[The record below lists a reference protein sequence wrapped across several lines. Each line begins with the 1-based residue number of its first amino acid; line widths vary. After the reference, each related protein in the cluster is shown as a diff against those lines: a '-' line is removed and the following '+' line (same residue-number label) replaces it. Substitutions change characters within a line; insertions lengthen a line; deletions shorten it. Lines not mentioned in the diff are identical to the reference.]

1 VKREPGISAPS
12 ESNGY
17 GLRQR
22 LGLIAGPVLF
32 VVVLIAPPPEGL
44 TPAGARTAAAAVLMA
59 VWWITEPIPIPATS
73 LLPLLLFPLLDAGTI
88 REVAPPYANPLV
100 FLFMGGFMMALAM
113 QRCGLHRRIALHVIR
128 TMGTRPTSLV
138 AGFMVSAAFLS
149 MWVSNTATA
158 MMMLPIG
165 LSVIELAGE
174 NPNPSRAS
182 DPFAV
187 ALLLGI
193 AYACSI
199 GGLGTLIG
207 TPPNAFMAAFLLET
221 YGIEI
226 SFVRW
231 MAIGVPVV
239 VVALP
244 LSVWILTRIAFP
256 LRGTTLAGG
265 EELLCRELGAIGP
278 ISRAE
283 GMVTAVFLLAAFSW
297 MFRPLLGR
305 WIPGL
310 SDPGIAVA
318 AAILLFLLPVN
329 LRRGEFLLN
338 WEWAR
343 RVPWGVLLLFG
354 GGLSLAAAIQRT
366 GLAAWLA
373 QTLHGLSAWPTPL
386 IVVAAAILII
396 LLTEFTSNTATA
408 AAFLPILAAVAEGI
422 GRHPMLLVVPAAMAA
437 SCAFMLPV
445 ATPPNAIVYGSNRL
459 TIPQM
464 LRAGVWLEILFIGLV
479 TAATYT
485 LLPQVFGVPV
495 GVGTM
500 EAGPGLP

>member
-1 VKREPGISAPS
+1 M
-12 ESNGY
+12 
-17 GLRQR
+17 
-22 LGLIAGPVLF
+22 
-32 VVVLIAPPPEGL
+32 
-44 TPAGARTAAAAVLMA
+44 RTAAVAILMA

-88 REVAPPYANPLV
+88 RDVAPPYAHPLV

-113 QRCGLHRRIALHVIR
+113 QRWGLHRRIALHVIR
-128 TMGTRPTSLV
+128 RTGTRPTSVV

-174 NPNPSRAS
+174 SPNQSRAS

-231 MAIGVPVV
+231 MAVGVPVV
-239 VVALP
+239 VVSLP
-244 LSVWILTRIAFP
+244 LSIWILTRVAFP
-256 LRGTTLAGG
+256 VHRSTLAGG
-265 EELLCRELGAIGP
+265 QELISRELRKMGP

-283 GMVTAVFLLAAFSW
+283 AMVAGVFALTAFAW
-297 MFRPLLGR
+297 IFRPLLGK
-305 WIPGL
+305 WVPGL

-318 AAILLFLLPVN
+318 AAILLFLVPVD
-329 LRRGEFLLN
+329 LRRGKFLLN
-338 WEWAR
+338 WEWAQ

-354 GGLSLAAAIQRT
+354 GGLSLAAAIQRS

-373 QTLHGLSAWPTPL
+373 QALHGLSAWPTPV
-386 IVVAAAILII
+386 IVVAAAVLII

-408 AAFLPILAAVAEGI
+408 AAFLPILASVADGI

-464 LRAGVWLEILFIGLV
+464 LRAGVLLEILFIGLV
-479 TAATYT
+479 TATTYA
-485 LLPQVFGVPV
+485 LLPLVFGVPV
-495 GVGTM
+495 GSVPL
-500 EAGPGLP
+500 EPPGVAR